1 MCEAKRLECESSQLA
16 TQPKGLSWLKSPRA
30 ASKEHDLCPHLLPI
44 MAATTAMK
52 TMKAKRVSVIAKGRL
67 AKAVVFRGSKEKTYT
82 GLKKA
87 DLMKTKTGKI
97 VTKKQHAAGE
107 KGYENIKGWISAV
120 QKARKAL
127 GVNGFQAVKKGSP
140 LYKKAKE
147 IYGQ

>member
-1 MCEAKRLECESSQLA
+1 
-16 TQPKGLSWLKSPRA
+16 
-30 ASKEHDLCPHLLPI
+30 

-52 TMKAKRVSVIAKGRL
+52 TMKAKRVSVIAKGKL
-67 AKAVVFRGSKEKTYT
+67 AKAVVFRGSKEKTST

-97 VTKKQHAAGE
+97 VTKKQHAAGNE

-140 LYKKAKE
+140 LYDKVRE
-147 IYGQ
+147 IYDQRA

>member
-1 MCEAKRLECESSQLA
+1 MAAKR
-16 TQPKGLSWLKSPRA
+16 
-30 ASKEHDLCPHLLPI
+30 
-44 MAATTAMK
+44 AMK

-82 GLKKA
+82 GLKKV
-87 DLMKTKTGKI
+87 DLMKTRIGKI

-127 GVNGFQAVKKGSP
+127 GANGFQAVKKGSP
-140 LYKKAKE
+140 LYEKVKE
-147 IYGQ
+147 INGQ